1 MIYLISLFRMIR
13 FWVAHCPFSVRLKRQ
28 NVRSDDGKVV
38 WFSNSLRMVYP
49 IAVFVSR
56 LGI

>member
-1 MIYLISLFRMIR
+1 MSLILLSQRIR
-13 FWVAHCPFSVRLKRQ
+13 VWVAHCPFSVRLKRQ
-28 NVRSDDGKVV
+28 NVWSDNGKVV
-38 WFSNSLRMVYP
+38 RFSNSFRMVNP